1 MMADFIGPDPEG
13 ENRNDAMPTAPL
25 SLFSS
30 QETEKNEAKYNNNN
44 NNNKK
49 RKKNI
54 TKKSRVGGRGGG
66 GGGG

>member
-1 MMADFIGPDPEG
+1 MADFIGPDPEG

-25 SLFSS
+25 YLFSS

-49 RKKNI
+49 RKKKHN
-54 TKKSRVGGRGGG
+54 
-66 GGGG
+66 